1 MNFWDQQFS
10 VEGFKYGTRPNEFLR
25 AQAPRLQP
33 GARVLLPGDG
43 EGRNSVWLAGLGHRV
58 LAVDLSEVGLRKAR
72 TLAEARGVRIETEQA
87 DLADWEPRQGDFD
100 AAVLT
105 YLHLP
110 PALRTSV
117 HQRLAGALRPGGL
130 LILDAVRPDLP
141 EFIGCVPTLG
151 STRGVAA
158 FDGRVYLAEGCNG
171 LRVVDVA
178 DPYAPALLRTCPLAG
193 CSQAVTAGEPGVFVA
208 TGAAGIAAI
217 PAASAAR

>member
-1 MNFWDQQFS
+1 M
-10 VEGFKYGTRPNEFLR
+10 
-25 AQAPRLQP
+25 
-33 GARVLLPGDG
+33 
-43 EGRNSVWLAGLGHRV
+43 

-130 LILDAVRPDLP
+130 LILEAFHPDQ
-141 EFIGCVPTLG
+141 LG
-151 STRGVAA
+151 RTSGGPKQVDMLYSLATIEAD
-158 FDGRVYLAEGCNG
+158 FDGSLVRELGEEAEVLLDEGPGHHGPACVTRYLGRRA
-171 LRVVDVA
+171 
-178 DPYAPALLRTCPLAG
+178 
-193 CSQAVTAGEPGVFVA
+193 
-208 TGAAGIAAI
+208 
-217 PAASAAR
+217 

>member
-130 LILDAVRPDLP
+130 LILEAFHPDQ
-141 EFIGCVPTLG
+141 LG
-151 STRGVAA
+151 RTSGGPKQVDMLYSLATIEAD
-158 FDGRVYLAEGCNG
+158 FDGSLARELGEEAEVLLDEGPGHHGPACVTRYLGRRA
-171 LRVVDVA
+171 
-178 DPYAPALLRTCPLAG
+178 
-193 CSQAVTAGEPGVFVA
+193 
-208 TGAAGIAAI
+208 
-217 PAASAAR
+217 

>member
-130 LILDAVRPDLP
+130 LILEAFHPDQ
-141 EFIGCVPTLG
+141 LG
-151 STRGVAA
+151 RTSGGPKQVDMLYSLATIEAD
-158 FDGRVYLAEGCNG
+158 FDGSLVRELGEEAEVLLDEGPGHHGPACVTRYLGRRA
-171 LRVVDVA
+171 
-178 DPYAPALLRTCPLAG
+178 
-193 CSQAVTAGEPGVFVA
+193 
-208 TGAAGIAAI
+208 
-217 PAASAAR
+217 